1 MGEVPLSNNDFSACT
16 VLVGLLGGCLLVSRT
31 ASDDWSGYGEKDNK
45 NDDAVHAYPLSPVE
59 LYRNQQARRVAYC
72 FGSSVNPPLAPEV
85 APAPPES
92 LLVELDD
99 FYFDPKEIDGKVGET
114 LAVTAFSEGQ
124 ETHTLTID
132 ALGVDRGVPASD
144 TQESRCRCK
153 RRGSSRCTA
162 GTTGTRG

>member
-132 ALGVDRGVPASD
+132 ALGVDRGVPAV
-144 TQESRCRCK
+144 RH
-153 RRGSSRCTA
+153 A
-162 GTTGTRG
+162 GVLAVAEEGGGVQGVLPVPPG